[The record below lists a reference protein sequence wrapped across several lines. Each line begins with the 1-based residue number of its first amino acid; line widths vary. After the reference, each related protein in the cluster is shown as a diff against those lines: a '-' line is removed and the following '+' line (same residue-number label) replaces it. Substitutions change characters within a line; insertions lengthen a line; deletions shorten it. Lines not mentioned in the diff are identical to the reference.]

1 MKLPSDDEFE
11 ESMSPVINRL
21 DERKWEVARHT
32 TLGAAGLSVA
42 MLFVLTQTGVST
54 PALWLSMLFS
64 AIAIPIWA
72 TLWQIGEAYS
82 FYAVRPEAKLSTKS
96 GLIVGVLLFFAGGS
110 CLLLSFLSLI
120 WHFSVVAAIAFLVAS
135 VGGIILT
142 FRHGLTVR
150 SQAEPGGGNGV

>member
-1 MKLPSDDEFE
+1 MKLPSDDEFKE
-11 ESMSPVINRL
+11 GMRPVVNRL
-21 DERKWEVARHT
+21 DERKWGVARNT

-42 MLFVLTQTGVST
+42 LLFVLTQTGVST

-64 AIAIPIWA
+64 AIAIPVWA

-120 WHFSVVAAIAFLVAS
+120 WHFSVVAALAFLVAS
-135 VGGIILT
+135 IGGIVLT
-142 FRHGLTVR
+142 FRHSAAVR
-150 SQAEPGGGNGV
+150 NQAEPGGGNGV